1 MDDENLSI
9 LLSMGFPDIAECKR
23 ALQMAKGKKCCF
35 FFNFKKIYH
44 ISEMN

>member
-35 FFNFKKIYH
+35 FFQF
-44 ISEMN
+44 